1 MLNYKK
7 FCINKYSQKQK
18 RIFKMTVL
26 DVTLTHDQFLNQARK
41 FRRAEKRKADKMRKD
56 LNALTTEIIKAEKIV
71 DSIKVSLANLR
82 EMK

>member
-1 MLNYKK
+1 
-7 FCINKYSQKQK
+7 
-18 RIFKMTVL
+18 
-26 DVTLTHDQFLNQARK
+26 
-41 FRRAEKRKADKMRKD
+41 MRKD